1 MLIEL
6 VDPFLKMWRQNHTNT
21 MLRFPHETLE
31 PILLNHVVE
40 ESKMTQVKKKATK
53 KGAKEV
59 AEERSKKKVYGD
71 GEGESDGGSSSN
83 RSNQSTVAKKEQ
95 ERNDT
100 SVPVVGDEPVI
111 VKSTPQD
118 TKEQVKEINNTT
130 EVVVEPVEGRGK
142 NEEEEQ
148 TKTVTPKKA
157 KKKCI
162 VQ

>member
-1 MLIEL
+1 M
-6 VDPFLKMWRQNHTNT
+6 
-21 MLRFPHETLE
+21 
-31 PILLNHVVE
+31 
-40 ESKMTQVKKKATK
+40 
-53 KGAKEV
+53 
-59 AEERSKKKVYGD
+59 
-71 GEGESDGGSSSN
+71 
-83 RSNQSTVAKKEQ
+83 AKKEQ

-100 SVPVVGDEPVI
+100 CVPVVGDEPVI

-118 TKEQVKEINNTT
+118 TKEQVKETNNVT